1 MPPPQ
6 TPRLRFRDMSR
17 TDLDDMAGLLG
28 DPAVMEYYPHPK
40 TRAEAA
46 AWIDWNL
53 CNYAEFGHGL
63 WLLET
68 HEGEFIGDCGLT
80 WQTLSNGAY
89 LEIGY
94 HVKSAAQRLG
104 YATEAAGACRDFARS
119 HALAGSLVSII
130 HEDNRASQRVAE
142 KVGMSCD
149 RALHHASP
157 VHVVFSMEL

>member
-28 DPAVMEYYPHPK
+28 DPTIMKYYPHPK
-40 TRAEAA
+40 TRAEAER
-46 AWIDWNL
+46 WIEWNRQ
-53 CNYAEFGHGL
+53 NYAEFGHGL

-68 HEGEFIGDCGLT
+68 HQGEFIGDCGLT
-80 WQTLSNGAY
+80 WQTLSNGTH

-94 HVKSAAQRLG
+94 HVKLAAQRLG

-119 HALAGSLVSII
+119 HTLATSIVSII

-142 KVGMSCD
+142 KIGMSSEGT
-149 RALHHASP
+149 LHHSSL
-157 VHVVFSMEL
+157 VHNVLSMDL